1 VIVSVELHFCHAG
14 SGGCLVELMTDRVHV
29 AFKYMSREHPNYGAD
44 ENWDSRSW
52 WAEVGCSFIS

>member
-1 VIVSVELHFCHAG
+1 
-14 SGGCLVELMTDRVHV
+14 MTDRVHV